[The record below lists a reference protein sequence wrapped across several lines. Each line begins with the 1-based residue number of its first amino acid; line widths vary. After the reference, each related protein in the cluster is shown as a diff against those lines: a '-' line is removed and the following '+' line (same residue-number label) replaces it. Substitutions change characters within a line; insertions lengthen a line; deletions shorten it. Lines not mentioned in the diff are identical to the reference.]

1 MPAPPRDVLSGMSEV
16 EDTGDVRLEYGAMMN
31 SPEQFV
37 LLVNAVIL
45 GFAYLVVY
53 PRFAGRDRARLAIN
67 DLIAN
72 GCTLLVVGV
81 SYTGTGQQFDL
92 LFGEFGWFAFTLV
105 TFLLMEIPLFL
116 WYARRYRI
124 FDREEDEQG

>member
-1 MPAPPRDVLSGMSEV
+1 
-16 EDTGDVRLEYGAMMN
+16 MN

-45 GFAYLVVY
+45 GCAYLIVY
-53 PRFAGRDRARLAIN
+53 PRFAGSDHTRLAIN

-72 GCTLLVVGV
+72 GCALLVAGL
-81 SYTGTGQQFDL
+81 SYSGTGQKFDL
-92 LFGEFGWFAFTLV
+92 LFSEVEWFAFTLA
-105 TFLLMEIPLFL
+105 TFLLMETPLFL

-124 FDREEDEQG
+124 FDRDQDEGG

>member
-1 MPAPPRDVLSGMSEV
+1 
-16 EDTGDVRLEYGAMMN
+16 MN

-53 PRFAGRDRARLAIN
+53 PRFAGRDQTRLAIN

-72 GCTLLVVGV
+72 GCALLVVGV
-81 SYTGTGQQFDL
+81 SYAGTGQHFDL
-92 LFGEFGWFAFTLV
+92 LLGEFGWFGFTLA

-124 FDREEDEQG
+124 FDREEDEGG